1 MAAQV
6 NMRGR
11 PAACRQPGRLA
22 AMKLSTKGRYAVTAL
37 ADIALN
43 GSTRP
48 VTLADI
54 AQRQDI
60 SLAYLEQLFVR
71 LRRAGLV
78 ESVRGPGGGY
88 LLAKPAGELRIS
100 DVMAAVDERLNAMG
114 CDGQWESGVGCGRS
128 TEACLTHKLWEQL
141 SAHVHVFLSQTTIAD
156 VVGDR
161 MVPCPA
167 VPDFTVLLEE
177 EEAEA

>member
-1 MAAQV
+1 
-6 NMRGR
+6 
-11 PAACRQPGRLA
+11 
-22 AMKLSTKGRYAVTAL
+22 MKLSTKGRYAVTAL

-43 GSTRP
+43 GSGGP
-48 VTLADI
+48 VSLADI
-54 AQRQDI
+54 SGRQDI

-88 LLAKPAGELRIS
+88 LLARPPAEIS
-100 DVMAAVDERLNAMG
+100 IAEVMSAVDERLNAMG
-114 CDGQWESGVGCGRS
+114 CEGRPGEGAGCGRS
-128 TEACLTHKLWEQL
+128 AEACLTHKLWEQL
-141 SAHVHVFLSQTTIAD
+141 SAHVHVFLSRTSIAD
-156 VVGDR
+156 VIEDR

-167 VPDFTVLLEE
+167 VPDFTELLE

>member
-1 MAAQV
+1 
-6 NMRGR
+6 
-11 PAACRQPGRLA
+11 
-22 AMKLSTKGRYAVTAL
+22 MKLSTKGRYAVTAM

-43 GSTRP
+43 GRAGP
-48 VTLADI
+48 VTLAEI
-54 AQRQDI
+54 SERQDI

-88 LLAKPAGELRIS
+88 MLAQPPEEQRIS
-100 DVMAAVDERLNAMG
+100 DIMTAVDERLDAMG
-114 CDGQWESGVGCGRS
+114 CHGRWMEGEGCGKS
-128 TEACLTHKLWEQL
+128 QEACLTHNLWERL

-156 VVGDR
+156 VIEDR

-167 VPDFTVLLEE
+167 VPDFTQLLDEQ
-177 EEAEA
+177 EAEA